1 MKGTWRGM
9 RAASLAAGGVPP
21 LVLVVGRRVGGR
33 REEPHGHEELV
44 VALDVLA
51 AVVPAFGEMRAGPRG
66 VKGSCGRETKRLSD
80 AAGALVLGE

>member
-1 MKGTWRGM
+1 MGERDE

-21 LVLVVGRRVGGR
+21 LVLVVGRRVRGR

-51 AVVPAFGEMRAGPRG
+51 AVVPAFRRCARGRAG
-66 VKGSCGRETKRLSD
+66 
-80 AAGALVLGE
+80 